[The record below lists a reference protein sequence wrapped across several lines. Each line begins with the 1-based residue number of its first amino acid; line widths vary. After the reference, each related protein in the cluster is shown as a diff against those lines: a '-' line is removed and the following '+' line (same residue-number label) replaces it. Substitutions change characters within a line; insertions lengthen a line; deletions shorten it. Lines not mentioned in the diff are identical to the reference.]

1 MNQYIKHENLPELT
15 LVCGGIG
22 MLLRS
27 WLLSTENK
35 NGFIQRGHI
44 SEILLLVLTAAFLV
58 VLFLSTRSLQQGSK
72 FRFNFPASRVAAIGT
87 ILAAIGVA
95 IASVTDLL
103 TAPDIM
109 ASLAAVL
116 GLVAAIGLLLAA
128 KSRWVGD
135 HPPMLFHGIVCVWLM
150 LRLIGLYR
158 SWSSDP
164 QLEDYGFQLLS
175 VVCCMLSSYH
185 RAAFSTDDGQRPQY
199 VFFALS
205 SVYFCC
211 LSLAGPDSIL
221 LYLSLGAWLYTD
233 LCKLTP
239 MPKNFRSETP

>member
-1 MNQYIKHENLPELT
+1 MNQYLKHENLPEFA

-27 WLLSTENK
+27 WLLSTENSL
-35 NGFIQRGHI
+35 GFVARGHI

-58 VLFLSTRSLQQGSK
+58 VLFLSTRTLQQGNK
-72 FRFNFPASRVAAIGT
+72 FRFNFPASPFAAIGT
-87 ILAAIGVA
+87 VLASIGIA

-103 TAPDIM
+103 TAGDFM
-109 ASLAAVL
+109 ASLAACL
-116 GLVAAIGLLLAA
+116 GLLATAALLYAARCRWIGE
-128 KSRWVGD
+128 
-135 HPPMLFHGIVCVWLM
+135 HPPILSYAAVCLWLM

-158 SWSSDP
+158 TWSADP
-164 QLEDYGFQLLS
+164 QLEDYCFQLLG
-175 VVCCMLSSYH
+175 VVCCMLASYH
-185 RAAFSTDDGQRPQY
+185 RAAFSADDGHRPEY
-199 VFFALS
+199 VFFSLS

-233 LCKLTP
+233 LCNLTP
-239 MPKNFRSETP
+239 MPKNYRSDSL